1 MCDMSTEMELK
12 AQQEVREA
20 KEMELKAQREE
31 REAKDDDCENMLQS
45 GLLTLGSFFSQAWQL
60 LPSMKSSPHNSFL
73 IQPPC
78 SATSELSS
86 SKQFGQQQSFKSI
99 PSLEAEDV
107 SLATSSPFS
116 EETKSLRKRRPV
128 GRK

>member
-1 MCDMSTEMELK
+1 MSNMSTEMDL
-12 AQQEVREA
+12 R
-20 KEMELKAQREE
+20 LLTAQREE
-31 REAKDDDCENMLQS
+31 REAKDDFENLLQS
-45 GLLTLGSFFSQAWQL
+45 GLLTLESFFSQAWQL

-78 SATSELSS
+78 SATSELSLN
-86 SKQFGQQQSFKSI
+86 KQFGQQQSFKSI